1 MLNNGRKHEA
11 SSGNTQSQ
19 RDGTLVSSSNN
30 SVNTNTNNISNNVVR
45 TPSNHHHILLIDD
58 SSRVRSLLLAGI
70 VTSCTASGYSC
81 KIWQSTIEYGLVEDV
96 HTLTALA
103 SGGKPNNTETHFTIY
118 TADSPRNAL
127 PVLKLRGLDR
137 LTIVSDIAMPN
148 DTEVG
153 LVGLLE
159 TIVDTNLA
167 VNLLFCS
174 NDNQNRTYVAPLIER
189 GKAYFLE
196 KGSTSWAAMPYALVE
211 ETGRFS
217 FKMITEN
224 DYSNYARHSP
234 VPPMADDISE
244 EEAERVKSKGG
255 FKPSRFIK
263 NLTPTTLLT
272 ALNKAPKKAAK
283 TTKDASN
290 RVGKWLGPKS

>member
-19 RDGTLVSSSNN
+19 RDGTLASSSNH
-30 SVNTNTNNISNNVVR
+30 SINTNNSSSNVVR
-45 TPSNHHHILLIDD
+45 SSSNHHHILLIDD

-70 VTSCTASGYSC
+70 TTSCTAAGYSC
-81 KIWQSTIEYGLVEDV
+81 KVWQSTLEHGLVEDV
-96 HTLTALA
+96 HALTALA
-103 SGGKPNNTETHFTIY
+103 REVKTGNSETRFTIY

-127 PVLKLRGLDR
+127 PVLKLRGLER

-159 TIVDTNLA
+159 TIAHSNLA

-174 NDNQNRTYVAPLIER
+174 NENQNRTYIAPLIER

-217 FKMITEN
+217 FKVITES
-224 DYSNYARHSP
+224 DYNNYARHTP
-234 VPPMADDISE
+234 ALPTAADISE
-244 EEAERVKSKGG
+244 EEAGRVKSKGG

-263 NLTPTTLLT
+263 SLTPTMLLT

-283 TTKDASN
+283 GTKDASN
-290 RVGKWLGPKS
+290 RVGKWLGPK